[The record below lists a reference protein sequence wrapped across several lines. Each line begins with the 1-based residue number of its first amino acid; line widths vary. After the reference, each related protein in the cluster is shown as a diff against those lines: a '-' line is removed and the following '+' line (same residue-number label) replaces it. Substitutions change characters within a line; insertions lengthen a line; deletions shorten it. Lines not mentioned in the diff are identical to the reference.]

1 MEDHPNWT
9 EQATRNRSIGVIFEC
24 VEKGVV
30 QRIRIDDVVIQV
42 CEKSQRHN
50 RQHNFL

>member
-9 EQATRNRSIGVIFEC
+9 EQATRNRSIGAIFEC

-30 QRIRIDDVVIQV
+30 QRIRIDDVEVG
-42 CEKSQRHN
+42 EKCQRHK